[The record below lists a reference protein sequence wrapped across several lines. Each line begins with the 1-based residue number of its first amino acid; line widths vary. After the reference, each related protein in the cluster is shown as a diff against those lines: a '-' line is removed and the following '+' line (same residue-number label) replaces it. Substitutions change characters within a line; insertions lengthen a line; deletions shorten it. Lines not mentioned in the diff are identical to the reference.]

1 MQRIDF
7 VIGEIGTIND
17 LRFDS
22 IDFSKFTKMTND
34 SLSEGFT
41 VLHGPVT
48 RSGDFPYIKDGKQV
62 TYVKEWDNI
71 KETFSRYSYIP
82 LKATAEKGAHH
93 ANVLGYLANWNPHED
108 TEEMYADF
116 VLFDRIENLTDLI
129 NPEGGYHVSLG
140 YPDVIKNGN
149 RQIITGLDHAALSLK
164 NKDKARACY
173 GSNALGASCTTVRI
187 KNHDQQKEE
196 VVA

>member
-1 MQRIDF
+1 MQKLEF
-7 VIGEIGTIND
+7 TMEVLGNIND

-22 IDFSKFTKMTND
+22 INLSKFTRTTND
-34 SLSEGFT
+34 SVSEGFT
-41 VLHGPVT
+41 ILHGPVT
-48 RSGDFPYIKDGKQV
+48 RSGDFPYVKDGKEV

-82 LKATAEKGAHH
+82 LKATTEEGAHH
-93 ANVLGYLANWNPHED
+93 ANILGYLANFTPHPE

-116 VLFDRIENLTDLI
+116 VLFDRIENLTDLL

-164 NKDKARACY
+164 NLDRARACY
-173 GSNALGASCTTVRI
+173 GSNTLGASCTTV
-187 KNHDQQKEE
+187 KVVNHDQQIEE
-196 VVA
+196 VIT

>member
-1 MQRIDF
+1 MQKIDF
-7 VIGEIGTIND
+7 IIDKIGNIND

-22 IDFSKFTKMTND
+22 INLSKFTKTTTD
-34 SLSEGFT
+34 STYKGFT

-48 RSGDFPYIKDGKQV
+48 RSGDFPYIKNGKLV

-82 LKATAEKGAHH
+82 LKATVEEGAHH
-93 ANVLGYLANWNPHED
+93 ATILGYLANWNPHED

-116 VLFDRIENLTDLI
+116 VLFDRIENLTDLL

-173 GSNALGASCTTVRI
+173 GENPFGASCTKV
-187 KNHDQQKEE
+187 KVVNHDQQIEE
-196 VVA
+196 VMA